1 MIHSPNA
8 HKKVE
13 PGTRSCIRVSHMGW
27 QEPDYIGYELVLL
40 RSIGR
45 NLDSVPQALS
55 HDAGIPGSG
64 LTHWATMPMI
74 RILFQQVLIP
84 RTFGYFLVLFKN

>member
-45 NLDSVPQALS
+45 NLGQ
-55 HDAGIPGSG
+55 
-64 LTHWATMPMI
+64 
-74 RILFQQVLIP
+74 RQ
-84 RTFGYFLVLFKN
+84 R